1 MLREWESRQGS
12 GTATPDPRS
21 CDNFLLNRQDSDA
34 APVSESAVS
43 HRVSFEI
50 TNEEVVRCVE
60 KKEANTSVEH
70 SLVEKASVGE
80 SSNRKRE
87 KEEGDGEAEAEA
99 ERRHQKNRTIT
110 LGSSK
115 EFNFEN
121 VDEESEWF
129 VGEEGGGHSEKWSF
143 FPMMQT
149 GVS

>member
-1 MLREWESRQGS
+1 M
-12 GTATPDPRS
+12 
-21 CDNFLLNRQDSDA
+21 
-34 APVSESAVS
+34 S

-60 KKEANTSVEH
+60 KKEPNTSVEH
-70 SLVEKASVGE
+70 SLVEKASGVE

-87 KEEGDGEAEAEA
+87 KEEGDGDPEP

-129 VGEEGGGHSEKWSF
+129 VGEEGVGHSEKWSF